1 MKIVTN
7 TLTYKRGQISERLA
21 VLIELKNTIGYSMAE
36 FTEALGYRSNLV
48 YKALK
53 NEIPVTD
60 EMYNRARALL
70 TLNKL
75 QPVKGRE
82 QEFRDRVFIVLEI
95 QKATGLEGLAK
106 RLGVPNKYVENI
118 NNGKKLIGDYLH
130 RYLLKIL
137 AEVKCQQEKE
147 REEKR
152 LARIFKISDVIEELT
167 ESVNRLEIS
176 EDIEVTEDY
185 YSEVNS
191 KKRAIKRLKELQAG
205 GIKEVTPNGT
215 GYMAIR

>member
-75 QPVKGRE
+75 QPV
-82 QEFRDRVFIVLEI
+82 
-95 QKATGLEGLAK
+95 
-106 RLGVPNKYVENI
+106 
-118 NNGKKLIGDYLH
+118 
-130 RYLLKIL
+130 
-137 AEVKCQQEKE
+137 
-147 REEKR
+147 
-152 LARIFKISDVIEELT
+152 
-167 ESVNRLEIS
+167 
-176 EDIEVTEDY
+176 
-185 YSEVNS
+185 
-191 KKRAIKRLKELQAG
+191 
-205 GIKEVTPNGT
+205 
-215 GYMAIR
+215 